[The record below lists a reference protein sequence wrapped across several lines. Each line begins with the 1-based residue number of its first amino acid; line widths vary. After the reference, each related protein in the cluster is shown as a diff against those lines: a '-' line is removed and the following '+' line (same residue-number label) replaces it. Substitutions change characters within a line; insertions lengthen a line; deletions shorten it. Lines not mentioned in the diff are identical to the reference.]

1 MKAGAEQSVHDQDVR
16 YFKIG
21 FLKSVS
27 DPALDLVRQFLEHR
41 QSVSLQFFLGGDA
54 VQEHVVFTEVCHQLC
69 HDERI
74 AGVVAF
80 PGENDD
86 IAREDV
92 EFHQF

>member
-27 DPALDLVRQFLEHR
+27 DPAFDLVRQFLEHR
-41 QSVSLQFFLGGDA
+41 QSISLQFFLGGDA
-54 VQEHVVFTEVCHQLC
+54 VQFC
-69 HDERI
+69 HDECVSGI
-74 AGVVAF
+74 VAF